1 MKGIRLSHG
10 VIFVTDGVLTVRLLP
25 SGECGI
31 SPISYNILERDMC
44 YEPPEYWEYLDDADI
59 SALPDG
65 ATEKI
70 LGVFEELKHRFDF
83 LYKE

>member
-1 MKGIRLSHG
+1 
-10 VIFVTDGVLTVRLLP
+10 
-25 SGECGI
+25 
-31 SPISYNILERDMC
+31 MC

-59 SALPDG
+59 RALPDG

-70 LGVFEELKHRFDF
+70 CAVFEELNRRFDF